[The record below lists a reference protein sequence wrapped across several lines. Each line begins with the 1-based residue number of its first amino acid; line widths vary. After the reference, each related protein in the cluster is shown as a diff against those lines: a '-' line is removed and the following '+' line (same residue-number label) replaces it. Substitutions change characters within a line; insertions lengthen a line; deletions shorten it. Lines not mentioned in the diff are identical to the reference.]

1 MILQCIQKSHVRP
14 PAPRRHAVWQLTWP
28 RRPGVRVRALL
39 GSGGYEARPWGTF
52 QITPGQCASRRRNM
66 LRPFCFQSQLV
77 PMWPHAGTHTRGYLF
92 WVHGRCQAA
101 NDGHLELAVLVA
113 NYHLGCPT
121 CMIKQLTKSYHGGGG
136 DSILMF
142 ADSKLEVDLSQIPAG
157 SRVEFFCSA
166 LPERRAAGPS
176 NHPAW
181 PMCFATAEGSVCEH
195 G

>member
-1 MILQCIQKSHVRP
+1 M
-14 PAPRRHAVWQLTWP
+14 
-28 RRPGVRVRALL
+28 RVRALL
-39 GSGGYEARPWGTF
+39 GSGGYEARPRGTF

-66 LRPFCFQSQLV
+66 LRPFCFQSKLV
-77 PMWPHAGTHTRGYLF
+77 PMWPHARTHTRGYLF

-157 SRVEFFCSA
+157 SRVEFFAVLCRSDGLLGQVITQHGQCALQQPREVCANMASA
-166 LPERRAAGPS
+166 NPTKLYLRKLCLALGFPPG
-176 NHPAW
+176 
-181 PMCFATAEGSVCEH
+181 
-195 G
+195 